1 MRPVGGRE
9 TRALLLQP
17 VHTEAQE
24 EYDPREQQRAACAQ
38 QLRPAGLDEAGV
50 AHGMIVDALAAK
62 RMGEVVV
69 RPLSRLQTTSQE
81 MDRFEERQMNGG
93 TQHFALRRDWDRTTR
108 RDANTMCRIAE
119 RRARQLRD
127 PRTRR

>member
-69 RPLSRLQTTSQE
+69 RPLESFADHISRDGS
-81 MDRFEERQMNGG
+81 F
-93 TQHFALRRDWDRTTR
+93 RRKTDEWRHSTFRTTARLGSNDPSR
-108 RDANTMCRIAE
+108 R
-119 RRARQLRD
+119 
-127 PRTRR
+127 